1 MFGECQICN
10 FTKERAGVASACCH
24 IVGRYTKE
32 GKTMKRLTKI
42 YEDCEGFIRAVA
54 FEDEKAVNIITL
66 ATDIEPSGLTGGKVL
81 EAAKTGWPDARQF
94 TPGDWSNWF
103 TIDQVA
109 ENLDKSTESSN
120 RLIAEIS
127 EESNTFYWSNM
138 GHAGLELFED
148 LDEVSTIAFRVR
160 SFWSPADCYRL
171 CEKAD
176 IEERYTSAKSEDAKD
191 AVVREAAA
199 KLDICIGTRPSYAID
214 FYEISTGLLAVTTAT
229 SKDDAGQEFTRIASI
244 SRDLSKESPTK
255 EMLFET
261 LKTGFWQ
268 YSSPVQTRFQ
278 LELTVEQLEIG
289 LDQGVYR
296 EVASAR
302 EDASY
307 EYGVNLDICWN
318 QLGVDGQ
325 HFFKCLE
332 N

>member
-1 MFGECQICN
+1 
-10 FTKERAGVASACCH
+10 
-24 IVGRYTKE
+24 
-32 GKTMKRLTKI
+32 MKRLTKI

-66 ATDIEPSGLTGGKVL
+66 ATDIEPSGLTGEKVL

-94 TPGDWSNWF
+94 TPGDWSNWS

-127 EESNTFYWSNM
+127 EESNTFHWSNM

-160 SFWSPADCYRL
+160 SFWSPSDCYRL
-171 CEKAD
+171 CEKTD

-214 FYEISTGLLAVTTAT
+214 FYEIGTGLLAVTTAT
-229 SKDDAGQEFTRIASI
+229 SKDDAGQESTRIASI

-268 YSSPVQTRFQ
+268 YSSPVQPRFQ

-296 EVASAR
+296 KVASAR

>member
-1 MFGECQICN
+1 
-10 FTKERAGVASACCH
+10 
-24 IVGRYTKE
+24 
-32 GKTMKRLTKI
+32 MKRLTKI

-94 TPGDWSNWF
+94 TPGDWSNWS

-127 EESNTFYWSNM
+127 EESNTFHWSNM

-268 YSSPVQTRFQ
+268 YSSPVQPRFQ
-278 LELTVEQLEIG
+278 LELTVEQ
-289 LDQGVYR
+289 
-296 EVASAR
+296 
-302 EDASY
+302 
-307 EYGVNLDICWN
+307 
-318 QLGVDGQ
+318 
-325 HFFKCLE
+325 
-332 N
+332 